1 MRSPSLRKLAEWWD
15 RYWFTPA
22 PTVNLAVARI
32 LAVAAQVFWLLPS
45 LDEQLG
51 RLQSNS
57 SFLHPQV
64 MIRLIA
70 AVFPREVWFTPRT
83 ISVVWWLVVALGLL
97 SLVGLFTRVVM
108 PVFALGTWFLVA
120 HRFSYGDVH
129 HSEAMFAFFLMSLS
143 LSPCNEHLS
152 LDAWRKQRAGR
163 PPEET
168 SPFARWPF
176 ALSHL
181 LLAMVYLSTGITK
194 LMFGGLRWMNGYT
207 LQGRTLQ
214 DALGRDVPLG
224 IWLAQQHELAI
235 LLSIGTIIFELGFSA
250 SLFLPRWRTAFF
262 AAALAFHV
270 GLHMVAG
277 HGFFGH
283 MTVVLI
289 LLVCYD
295 TPWLR
300 PQPRLAPA

>member
-22 PTVNLAVARI
+22 ATVNLAVARI

-108 PVFALGTWFLVA
+108 PVFALGTWLLVA

>member
-1 MRSPSLRKLAEWWD
+1 MKIPSLREAAEWWD

-22 PTVNLAVARI
+22 PTVNLAVARV

-51 RLQSNS
+51 RLQANS
-57 SFLHPQV
+57 GFLHPQV
-64 MIRLIA
+64 LIRFVA

-83 ISVVWWLVVALGLL
+83 ITVVWWLVVALGLL

-129 HSEAMFAFFLMSLS
+129 HSEAMFAFFLMSLA
-143 LSPCNEHLS
+143 LSPCNEDLS
-152 LDAWRKQRAGR
+152 LDAWRKRRSGR
-163 PPEET
+163 PPGET
-168 SPFARWPF
+168 SPLARWPF

-181 LLAMVYLSTGITK
+181 LLALVYLSTGTTK
-194 LMFGGLRWMNGYT
+194 LIFGGLRWMNGYT

-214 DALGRDVPLG
+214 DALGRDIPLG
-224 IWLAQQHELAI
+224 IWFAQQHTLAV
-235 LLSIGTIIFELGFSA
+235 LFSVGTVIFELGFAA
-250 SLFLPRWRTAFF
+250 SLFLPRWRTSFF
-262 AAALAFHV
+262 AGALAFHV
-270 GLHMVAG
+270 GLHLVAG

-283 MTVVLI
+283 TTVVLI

-295 TPWLR
+295 SPWL
-300 PQPRLAPA
+300 PFQPRRAAA

>member
-1 MRSPSLRKLAEWWD
+1 VKIPSRQELVEWWD

-45 LDEQLG
+45 LDEQLA
-51 RLQSNS
+51 RVQANS
-57 SFLHPQV
+57 HFSHPQLL
-64 MIRLIA
+64 IRLVA
-70 AVFPREVWFTPRT
+70 VVFPREIWFTPHT
-83 ISVVWWLVVALGLL
+83 ITAVWWLVVAFGLL

-108 PVFALGTWFLVA
+108 PLFALGTWFLVA

-143 LSPCNEHLS
+143 LSPCSENLS
-152 LDAWRKQRAGR
+152 LDAWRKRRAGR
-163 PPEET
+163 MPEEM
-168 SPFARWPF
+168 SPLARWPF
-176 ALSHL
+176 ALAHL
-181 LLAMVYLSTGITK
+181 LLAMVYLSTGLAK
-194 LMFGGLRWMNGYT
+194 LISGGLQWMNGYT
-207 LQGRTLQ
+207 LQNRTLQ
-214 DALGRDVPLG
+214 DALGRDIPLG
-224 IWLAQQHELAI
+224 FWLAQQHDLSI
-235 LLSIGTIIFELGFSA
+235 LLSIGTVVFELGFA
-250 SLFLPRWRTAFF
+250 TSLFLPRWRTAFF

-270 GLHMVAG
+270 GLHLVAG

-300 PQPRLAPA
+300 PRLRLAPA

>member
-1 MRSPSLRKLAEWWD
+1 VKIPSLQEALEWWD

-51 RLQSNS
+51 RLQANS
-57 SFLHPQV
+57 SFLHPQIL
-64 MIRLIA
+64 IRLVA
-70 AVFPREVWFTPRT
+70 AVFPRDVWFTPHA
-83 ISVVWWLVVALGLL
+83 IIVVWWLVVALGLL

-108 PVFALGTWFLVA
+108 PLFALGSWFLVA

-129 HSEAMFAFFLMSLS
+129 HSEALFALLLMSLA
-143 LSPCNEHLS
+143 LSPCNEDLS
-152 LDAWRKQRAGR
+152 LDAWRKRRAGR
-163 PPEET
+163 PPQEM
-168 SPFARWPF
+168 SPLARWPF

-181 LLAMVYLSTGITK
+181 LLAMVYFSTGITK

-207 LQGRTLQ
+207 LQARTLQ
-214 DALGRDVPLG
+214 DALGRDIPLG
-224 IWLAQQHELAI
+224 IWLAQQHELSI
-235 LLSIGTIIFELGFSA
+235 MLSIGTVIFELGFA
-250 SLFLPRWRTAFF
+250 TSLFLPRWRTAFF

-270 GLHMVAG
+270 GLHFVAG

-283 MTVVLI
+283 MMVVLI
-289 LLVCYD
+289 LLVCYGS
-295 TPWLR
+295 PWLR
-300 PQPRLAPA
+300 PQPQVALA

>member
-22 PTVNLAVARI
+22 ATVNLAVARI